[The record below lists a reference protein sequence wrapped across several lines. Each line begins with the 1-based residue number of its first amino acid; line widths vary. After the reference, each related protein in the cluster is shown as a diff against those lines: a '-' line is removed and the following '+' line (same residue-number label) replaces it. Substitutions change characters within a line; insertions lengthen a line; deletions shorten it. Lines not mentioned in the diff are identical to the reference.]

1 MLELLNRPKQLSRQ
15 RNVFHQNC
23 VRIPWMYA
31 TAWDTAD
38 LETRYWL
45 VKSTMQ
51 FRSRWVS
58 GARHHLLGRAS
69 WRVWLVSNIFIV
81 QLVDLSSWSAREMCP
96 TWPFGHL
103 WHQGNRLLNKG
114 HGALASQHTPHCGI
128 ESTIHPWTW
137 SHCNRSLWCCYSDG
151 SIVDTIKSNPFLS
164 SIKDKNRWFI
174 KPFLLLLKFLSTRY
188 LFFFLASKKCFRS
201 PRPRIQISSCLST
214 MIFLPAEFWN
224 FLNHGFPFFKSDSM
238 SQSAL
243 IFTIYLFILAYR
255 VQRTDFLSKIQ
266 STFVLRLLI
275 LLLDQSRGKSC

>member
-1 MLELLNRPKQLSRQ
+1 MKKPLKYCVLWVKCRPMVVHRMMTAMVSVKIFRHMLEMLNRPKQLSRQ

-58 GARHHLLGRAS
+58 GGRHHLLGRAS
-69 WRVWLVSNIFIV
+69 WRVWLVINIFIV

-174 KPFLLLLKFLSTRY
+174 KIFCCSWNFCQQGIC
-188 LFFFLASKKCFRS
+188 FFFWHRRNVFGVLGQESKYHLVYRQRFF
-201 PRPRIQISSCLST
+201 CLQ
-214 MIFLPAEFWN
+214 N
-224 FLNHGFPFFKSDSM
+224 FG
-238 SQSAL
+238 
-243 IFTIYLFILAYR
+243 
-255 VQRTDFLSKIQ
+255 
-266 STFVLRLLI
+266 TF
-275 LLLDQSRGKSC
+275 